1 MAGEHEMDPAE
12 VRRLLDELVRRL
24 EEAGTAARIHVIGG
38 SAMALLFPDDPE
50 TRMTQ
55 DIDASIQP
63 SEEVRRVVQE
73 MAVEFGLSPTWLNAN
88 ANPFIPPRAEPASN
102 TLGVVLTH
110 ADAHELIAMKLAGS
124 REQDL
129 HDLGVLARHTGITDP
144 QELVDITFRAYGD
157 DSIML
162 NESPEDYLILA
173 KQALAR
179 ARKRSQAGKRSPRPK
194 RP

>member
-1 MAGEHEMDPAE
+1 MAREHQMDPAE
-12 VRRLLDELVRRL
+12 VRRLLGELVRRL
-24 EEAGTAARIHVIGG
+24 EAAGTTARIHVIGG

-63 SEEVRRVVQE
+63 SDEVRRVVQE
-73 MAVEFGLSPTWLNAN
+73 MAIDFDLSPTWLNAN
-88 ANPFIPPRAEPASN
+88 GKPFIPPRAEVAASS
-102 TLGVVLTH
+102 LGVELTH

-129 HDLGVLARHTGITDP
+129 YDLGIIARHIGITDP
-144 QELVDITFRAYGD
+144 QRLVDIAFEAYGNE
-157 DSIML
+157 SVVL
-162 NESPEDYLILA
+162 NEPPEDYLILA

-179 ARKRSQAGKRSPRPK
+179 ARRRASARPTSTE
-194 RP
+194 R

>member
-24 EEAGTAARIHVIGG
+24 EASGTRARIHVIGG

-55 DIDASIQP
+55 DIDASIEP
-63 SEEVRRVVQE
+63 SDEVRRVVKE
-73 MAVEFGLSPTWLNAN
+73 MAIEFGLSPTWLNASGH
-88 ANPFIPPRAEPASN
+88 PFIPPRDEPAP
-102 TLGVVLTH
+102 TEFGVLLTH
-110 ADAHELIAMKLAGS
+110 ADAYELIAMKLAGS

-129 HDLGVLARHTGITDP
+129 HDLGVLARQTGITDP
-144 QELVDITFRAYGD
+144 QELVDITFRAYGR
-157 DSIML
+157 DSVIL
-162 NESPEDYLILA
+162 NEPPEDYLILA

-179 ARKRSQAGKRSPRPK
+179 ARKRSSGRRSRK
-194 RP
+194 

>member
-1 MAGEHEMDPAE
+1 MDPAE
-12 VRRLLDELVRRL
+12 VRWLLEELVRRL
-24 EEAGTAARIHVIGG
+24 EEAGTQARIHVIGG

-63 SEEVRRVVQE
+63 SEEVHRVAQE

-88 ANPFIPPRAEPASN
+88 GNPYIPPRTQPASA
-102 TLGVVLTH
+102 TVGVELTH

-129 HDLGVLARHTGITDP
+129 HDLGLLARRAGITDP

-157 DSIML
+157 DSVVL
-162 NESPEDYLILA
+162 TEPPEDYLILA
-173 KQALAR
+173 TQALAR
-179 ARKRSQAGKRSPRPK
+179 ARKRASGRP
-194 RP
+194 PST